1 MKAPTPTI
9 EPCRSE
15 VSGRQLRVAFLTPLP
30 TPYRQPLLER
40 LVATADADVS
50 VYYFSATE
58 SDRSWHVPVPA
69 GPRFRVLTGK
79 SLAFM
84 GKKSFI
90 NHWNP
95 SLFRELDNGDF
106 DLVVVPGYA
115 LMSSQIAITWAWMRR
130 KPYVISSESHLSEP
144 RSWLR
149 RAVKEPLVRL
159 VVSRAAACLA
169 TGTLSKEYL
178 CHYGARPERVFF
190 FPNTPDVDWFIHRSD
205 ELRPSRSELRRKW
218 NVPDGPT
225 VIFVGR
231 LIHVKGVDVLMKA
244 FAEIIRQLPAAQLLI
259 VGDGPEQDSLRAMA
273 NELTVGDHVH
283 FLGFRQ
289 GADLV
294 ELYVCADVFCLPS
307 RHEPWG
313 VVVNEAAACGLPLV
327 VSERVGA
334 APDLVRSGSN
344 GHVVPVGNVGQH
356 ARVLTEIL
364 QQREKQEEFRRVSR
378 QHAVAW
384 SYEKAVDEFNRMA
397 GLVSEEGRRRSKP

>member
-1 MKAPTPTI
+1 MAPTPAI
-9 EPCRSE
+9 APCRNE
-15 VSGRQLRVAFLTPLP
+15 AAVRRPRVAFLTPLP

-40 LVATADADVS
+40 LVATADAEVF

-58 SDRSWHVPVPA
+58 SDRSWQVSVPA
-69 GPRFRVLTGK
+69 GPRFRVLRGK
-79 SLAFM
+79 SIAFM

-95 SLFRELDNGDF
+95 GLFRELDEGDF

-115 LMSSQIAITWAWMRR
+115 LLSSQMAIAWAWLRR

-144 RSWLR
+144 RSWLK

-159 VVSRAAACLA
+159 AVSRAAACLA

-190 FPNTPDVDWFIHRSD
+190 FPNTPDVDWFIRRSD
-205 ELRPSRSELRRKW
+205 ELRPSRGELRRKW

-225 VIFVGR
+225 IIFVGR
-231 LIHVKGVDVLMKA
+231 LIQVKGVDILVKA
-244 FAEIIRQLPAAQLLI
+244 FAEVKRQLPAAQLLI
-259 VGDGPEQDSLRAMA
+259 VGDGPEQESLRALA
-273 NELTVGDHVH
+273 EESGVGDHVH

-289 GADLV
+289 GNDLV

-327 VSERVGA
+327 VSDRVGA
-334 APDLVRSGSN
+334 GPDLVCSGAN
-344 GHVVPVGNVGQH
+344 GYIVPAGDVAQH
-356 ARVLTEIL
+356 AESLTAAL
-364 QQREKQEEFRRVSR
+364 QQHEKKEDFRRVSR
-378 QHAVAW
+378 QRAIAWGYARAV
-384 SYEKAVDEFNRMA
+384 EEFNRMA
-397 GLVSEEGRRRSKP
+397 ALIS

>member
-1 MKAPTPTI
+1 
-9 EPCRSE
+9 
-15 VSGRQLRVAFLTPLP
+15 VAFLTPLP

-40 LVATADADVS
+40 LVGSADADIF

-58 SDRSWHVPVPA
+58 ADRSWHVPVPA

-79 SLAFM
+79 SIAFM

-95 SLFRELDNGDF
+95 DLFRELDNGDF

-115 LMSSQIAITWAWMRR
+115 LLSSQMAIAWAWMRR
-130 KPYVISSESHLSEP
+130 KPYAVLSESHLTEP
-144 RSWLR
+144 RSRMR
-149 RAVKEPLVRL
+149 RVAKETLVRL

-169 TGTLSKEYL
+169 TGTLSREYL
-178 CHYGARPERVFF
+178 CHYGARPECVFF
-190 FPNTPDVDWFIHRSD
+190 FPNTPDVDWFIRRSD
-205 ELRPSRSELRRKW
+205 ELRPLRSELRRKW

-231 LIHVKGVDVLMKA
+231 LIQVKGVDVLVNA
-244 FAEIIRQLPAAQLLI
+244 FAEVKRQLPTAQLLI
-259 VGDGPEQDSLRAMA
+259 VGDGPEGDSLRALVRRLKVED
-273 NELTVGDHVH
+273 NVH

-289 GADLV
+289 GSDLV

-327 VSERVGA
+327 VSDRVGA
-334 APDLVRSGSN
+334 GPDLVCSGAN
-344 GHVVPVGNVGQH
+344 GRIVPVADVGRH
-356 ARVLTEIL
+356 AASLIGTLRDCD
-364 QQREKQEEFRRVSR
+364 QRENFCRVSR
-378 QHAVAW
+378 RQALAW
-384 SYEKAVDEFNRMA
+384 GYEKAEDEFNRMA
-397 GLVSEEGRRRSKP
+397 GLISEEGLRRSKQ